1 MKLNILDCENE
12 NYKDWSMT
20 IGILYDESYKDKYF
34 LIKEEDLNDDDCFL
48 IPISVAGL
56 KGYLS
61 IFGENDGKTFLDI
74 FSDRIKKLVKENN
87 GFILVSWFAEGHITQ
102 QNYKDLHNELKKHN
116 IPANKIMFLAS
127 DMNGNIQY
135 DKFCDRNNIKDKIH
149 IFEASHRLEASVYYY
164 NIITNGIYDK
174 EKMDNIHPYPNSFF
188 TVDEM
193 FEMEDTIR
201 EKYFLSYN
209 RVIREYR
216 LALVSMLYDLG
227 FDKKGI
233 ISLGAKEYNDEHGGI
248 WPDKITDFLK
258 NEEENNLVSTAM
270 EKIKHLYPIKADQDI
285 IPNTIFDEDGN
296 KIGGAIGD
304 FNNFSHQY
312 KRVYFNIVTES
323 SYYDECIYFSE
334 KTFRPI
340 GQLTPFILMST
351 PYSLAKLREIGF
363 KTFNGWIDERY
374 DNEED
379 NDKRFFMILDE
390 IKRLCNMSKEEL
402 HDWYY
407 SLTDILIHNQKTLRD
422 YQPVQDTLDMKSP
435 DRIRIWKDIFNII
448 F

>member
-1 MKLNILDCENE
+1 MKLKILEYNKNLYE
-12 NYKDWSMT
+12 GWVISM
-20 IGILYDESYKDKYF
+20 GDLYDVSYDDRFSFVKQK
-34 LIKEEDLNDDDCFL
+34 DLNDEPFL
-48 IPISVAGL
+48 LPISVAGL
-56 KGYLS
+56 KSYLS
-61 IFGENDGKTFLDI
+61 MFGENNGKTFLDI
-74 FSDRIKKLVKENN
+74 IDEKVKKLVTEKN
-87 GFILVSWFAEGHITQ
+87 GFILISWFPEGHITQ
-102 QNYKDLHNELKKHN
+102 QNYQDLHNELKRHN
-116 IPANKIMFLAS
+116 IPPNKVIFVSS
-127 DMNGNIQY
+127 DLNGNVQY
-135 DKFCDRNNIKDKIH
+135 NRFCVRNNIKTKIH
-149 IFEASHRLEASVYYY
+149 ILEAAHRLEASSYYY
-164 NIITNGIYDK
+164 NIITNNIYDK

-193 FEMEDTIR
+193 FELKDTIR

-233 ISLGAKEYNDEHGGI
+233 VSLGAKEYNDENGGV
-248 WPDKITDFLK
+248 WPDKIKDFLK
-258 NEEENNLVSTAM
+258 NEEENNLVSKAIQ
-270 EKIKHLYPIKADQDI
+270 KIKHLYPIKADKDI
-285 IPNTIFDEDGN
+285 IPNTIFDESGN

-304 FNNFSHQY
+304 WNNFSHQY

-323 SYYDECIYFSE
+323 AYYDECIYFSE

-351 PYSLAKLREIGF
+351 PYSLAKLREMGF

-374 DNEED
+374 DNEKD
-379 NDKRFFMILDE
+379 NDKRFFMILDAV
-390 IKRLCNMSKEEL
+390 KNLCNLNKEEI

-407 SLTDILIHNQKTLRD
+407 SLTDILIHNQKVLRD
-422 YQPVQDTLDMKSP
+422 YQPLQDTLDMKSL
-435 DRIRIWKDIFNII
+435 DRVRIWKDIFDII